1 VSGLY
6 LQMHGGLFRYRL
18 CVPKNDETR
27 VWCYTMLEAAG
38 QYWQQAIEK
47 LERQGPIKLQ
57 EEDQEMEEEKSR
69 NAALMVQHQT
79 RAAAVAKRNAQVC
92 IVNLYPQTNCSH

>member
-1 VSGLY
+1 
-6 LQMHGGLFRYRL
+6 
-18 CVPKNDETR
+18 
-27 VWCYTMLEAAG
+27 MLEAAG
-38 QYWQQAIEK
+38 QHWQQAIEK

-69 NAALMVQHQT
+69 SAALMVQHQT

-92 IVNLYPQTNCSH
+92 CESVLTDELQSLNQPIYCDFASCLGVLAGIN